1 MPVEDL
7 ESGLLRGAIGGDRAA
22 LSQLFLLHYDGLR
35 QYIARRLPGGLEP
48 LVSDADI
55 LHQTM
60 VRAARGI
67 GRFQPVHDGAF
78 RAWLTTIADNLIKD
92 AQKKKRRQRRAGD
105 GALAGQGS
113 SVEALVEKIAGDA
126 TSPSVRTER
135 RDNARRLHAALAALP
150 EEHRHVIERYYLRGQ
165 SLDQIAEAMGSTKG
179 AVRALA
185 YRARKRLRELMGRS
199 SQYFSG

>member
-92 AQKKKRRQRRAGD
+92 AQKRQRRQRRAG
-105 GALAGQGS
+105 GAGTAS
-113 SVEALVEKIAGDA
+113 SWDALVEKLAGDA
-126 TSPSVRTER
+126 TSPSVRTQR
-135 RDNARRLHAALAALP
+135 RDNARRLRAALAALP
-150 EEHRHVIERYYLRGQ
+150 DEYREVIDRYYLQGQ
-165 SLDQIAEAMGSTKG
+165 SLDQIARAMGSTKG
-179 AVRALA
+179 SIRAIG
-185 YRARKRLRELMGRS
+185 YRARKQLRELMGRS